1 MNSLGVQLVTFAVY
15 ALAVARVVRFIN
27 YDALFDPARIFVE
40 RHLLDA
46 RTNANGTSDPVT
58 AAIYRRRE
66 SRWSTVTYFIG
77 CPWCV
82 SMWIAAGTVWIPMWH
97 SGNKVAQYVGIL
109 LAVSYL
115 VGLAAPLSADD
126 DDVTIEDVETP

>member
-15 ALAVARVVRFIN
+15 ALAVMRVVRFVN
-27 YDALFDPARIFVE
+27 YDALFDPVRVFVE
-40 RHLLDA
+40 SHLLDA
-46 RTNANGTSDPVT
+46 RTSANVTTDPAA

-82 SMWIAAGTVWIPMWH
+82 SIWLAAATVWIPMWQAH
-97 SGNKVAQYVGIL
+97 NRVAQYVGVL
-109 LAVSYL
+109 LAVSHL
-115 VGLAAPLSADD
+115 VGLLAPLSADD
-126 DDVTIEDVETP
+126 DDVVIEDVESA